1 MKLGGREIRRV
12 GLAVNQEKREAM
24 EAARRAIEELNRAG
38 LEIVLDEE
46 LQGRLDGA
54 AEGGGIDERCDLIL
68 ALGGDGTL
76 LRVARRYESLEIPI
90 MGVNLGRLGFL
101 AADVGPEAFGRLRE
115 GRLRVEERMRVTA
128 TIRRDGKVRRRI
140 SALND
145 VVVHGAGF
153 SRMITIRTE
162 VENRFLREYAAD
174 GVIVAT
180 PTGSTAYSL
189 SAGGP
194 LILPSMQAIVLT
206 PLCPHSLSIRPILFD
221 ADRRIRLRVIA
232 QKIPTLVTADGQEG
246 VELEPGDYVEVERA
260 DRVTRLVLP
269 DDYDFF
275 ALLREKL

>member
-12 GLAVNQEKREAM
+12 GLAVNQEKREAL

-46 LQGRLDGA
+46 LHGRLDGA
-54 AEGGGIDERCDLIL
+54 AEGSGIDERCDLIL

-128 TIRRDGKVRRRI
+128 TVRRDGKVRRRV